1 MAKDYK
7 RHSTG
12 GRFKRPDIGDAGI
25 RSLKE
30 QQRDIIQSIK
40 VRAAQDK
47 EISNQQISG
56 FDRAT
61 SKEQENRQVLKNL
74 ENDIFKNKTQNI
86 KVHAGNEIDRL
97 EGEAKELGKKSEFWK
112 NFSTTYS
119 QQFAMAAEKVL
130 DFKDRLWADKYGKLF
145 ATNFPEIIKFEA
157 DYFREDTTKLLTK
170 ELIETDWKAELKN
183 TPEDNKER
191 RVKINTIL
199 DLLTRSNEDLDNI
212 KVKTIIENINSLEKD
227 LQSTILNDIQS
238 NPESKL
244 KWNSATIIGHY
255 EQAAINLII
264 RAKIKPNSAQARKL
278 HATFLAKGK
287 AKAAKYSQGEDF
299 IKSET
304 QLLHSSKAVVANTD
318 PTKVQEK
325 LFNLYKA
332 CEAGTYKTQSGYTT
346 LDGDPKAIAQCMGQN
361 LAPHYT
367 DEKTYLKTIGQFL
380 VPSHK
385 DSSKKIPIFERNPQW
400 QEDFSKIWNLEHDE
414 RISQL
419 GKTEKINNELTFEKI
434 TTKLQ
439 DPDFNL
445 SKEGLSEIEKIS
457 MENGGGGEKVQTL
470 LATARVFDF
479 GSKDK
484 YLLTQRLKDEWGD
497 GNYEDFMELYRY
509 VDSDTKKV
517 MLSLKQ
523 DLDEQRTASWFGD
536 GKGIRNHAEQQV
548 KTIVK
553 KEQVLGSSTGD
564 DAHIVSAYKTLFQIE
579 LASLKKEI
587 PDINKRGIEAMKNV
601 DEMLKKGEGIFRRT
615 GEGGNTIWL
624 AFNDE
629 PKSAKEPFTDEE
641 VENELTQTPTARY
654 NNANTLITNHKK
666 SIRLLIHQDVVDGML
681 IDIANG
687 KTVAI
692 PPVLEKLYKINPGNH
707 ETIEEFVNDTL
718 GTNIPISAE
727 SRNTKLEKEKY
738 SLMRIPKKELYS
750 KKDLAFIHGYMQEF
764 DGWSTSTQFDG
775 FVAAAGGLDNIDIDY
790 DPTYDFLNDPDRDYS
805 MYYR

>member
-1 MAKDYK
+1 MAKNYERRFK
-7 RHSTG
+7 G
-12 GRFKRPDIGDAGI
+12 GRFKRPEIGDAGI

-30 QQRDIIQSIK
+30 QQSDIIQSIK

-74 ENDIFKNKTQNI
+74 ENDIFRNKTQNI

-119 QQFAMAAEKVL
+119 QQFAQAAQSAL
-130 DFKDRLWADKYGKLF
+130 DFKDRLWANEYGKLF
-145 ATNFPEIIKFEA
+145 ATHFPEIIKFEA
-157 DYFREDTTKLLTK
+157 DYFREDRTKDLTK
-170 ELIETDWKAELKN
+170 ELIETDWKSKLKN

-199 DLLTRSNEDLDNI
+199 NLLTRSNEDLDNI
-212 KVKTIIENINSLEKD
+212 KLQTIIENIDSLEKD

-255 EQAAINLII
+255 EQAALNLVI
-264 RAKIKPNSAQARKL
+264 RSKIKPNSEQARKL
-278 HATFLAKGK
+278 HAAFLAKGK
-287 AKAAKYSQGEDF
+287 AKASRYSQGEDF

-304 QLLHSSKAVVANTD
+304 QLLHSSKAVVANSD

-367 DEKTYLKTIGQFL
+367 DEKKYLKTIGEFEVQ
-380 VPSHK
+380 SHK
-385 DSSKKIPIFERNPQW
+385 DSSKKIPIFERHPQW
-400 QEDFSKIWNLEHDE
+400 EEDFSKIWNLEHED
-414 RISQL
+414 RINQL
-419 GKTEKINNELTFEKI
+419 DKTEKINNELTFEKI

-601 DEMLKKGEGIFRRT
+601 DEMLKKGEGIFRREGT
-615 GEGGNTIWL
+615 GGETIWL
-624 AFNDE
+624 AFNDD
-629 PKSAKEPFTDEE
+629 PKSALEPFTDDE

-666 SIRLLIHQDVVDGML
+666 GIRLLIHQDVVDGML

-764 DGWSTSTQFDG
+764 DGWSTSTQFNG
-775 FVAAAGGLDNIDIDY
+775 FVEAAGGLEMIDIDDDLY
-790 DPTYDFLNDPDRDYS
+790 TWLNEPDRNPL
-805 MYYR
+805 MYYK